1 MTAAPSWP
9 RVLLRSEDSDHHLSV
24 IETAPAPG
32 VSPPLHSHDFDET
45 FYVMEGELTFQV
57 RDEYFTVRAGQLA
70 FAPRGVPHT
79 YANLSGAPAHQLII
93 CTPAGFERYF
103 ARMAAERQGIEP
115 PDGRSSR
122 CLRSPP
128 WARQLTPTQRLTS
141 RNVGQSVSVGRL
153 R

>member
-1 MTAAPSWP
+1 MTATPSWP

-32 VSPPLHSHDFDET
+32 VSPPLHSHAFDET
-45 FYVMEGELTFQV
+45 FYVMEGELIFQL
-57 RDEYFTVRAGQLA
+57 RDEYFTVGAGQLA

-103 ARMAAERQGIEP
+103 ARMAAERQGTEP
-115 PDGRSSR
+115 PEWAKQPLPEVTTLG
-122 CLRSPP
+122 PP
-128 WARQLTPTQRLTS
+128 IDPDAAAY
-141 RNVGQSVSVGRL
+141 QS
-153 R
+153 

>member
-9 RVLLRSEDSDHHLSV
+9 RVLLRSEDSNHHLSV

-45 FYVMEGELTFQV
+45 FYV
-57 RDEYFTVRAGQLA
+57 

-79 YANLSGAPAHQLII
+79 DANLSGAPAHQLII

-103 ARMAAERQGIEP
+103 ERMAAERQGTEP
-115 PDGRSSR
+115 PE
-122 CLRSPP
+122 
-128 WARQLTPTQRLTS
+128 WARQPLPEVTALGPPIDPEPAS
-141 RNVGQSVSVGRL
+141 RQF
-153 R
+153 